1 MIGPLGKTI
10 LAVTVATLWLMLPSI
25 ASSKDDGAT
34 VVGSGQTAALDCDG
48 GAARVA
54 GSNNKVT
61 LTGACRRLTILGSR
75 NTVTI
80 TFGAGGSVWLVGA
93 TNEVTWT
100 TPDGKQPKVHQIGS
114 SNTLKRGQLSPPV
127 GRGSDPFPL

>member
-1 MIGPLGKTI
+1 MEQQLLVPARLRP
-10 LAVTVATLWLMLPSI
+10 WI
-25 ASSKDDGAT
+25 AMAERPVSP
-34 VVGSGQTAALDCDG
+34 
-48 GAARVA
+48 